1 MGTFPFP
8 GGAPQPKR
16 RYHRNGFAAIGP
28 FPPRFPCLAM
38 VRQAVR
44 QMPHFPA
51 ASQAA
56 ASGLGG
62 GRQPERR
69 FYPGDIFGVT
79 SLALPIA
86 GAGLIDRFM
95 LGRYLDP
102 PSFGIVDPLAEAQA
116 KAKLANS
123 QSVAILPPPKPE
135 EVEAPPVGRA
145 AADSEHTPAWWQYAA
160 EPSADSANGTSSTAL
175 SNPWDDGGSDGRPRR
190 GGRAPLVA
198 IGGRGRGQQSQ
209 FGPGRNIG

>member
-1 MGTFPFP
+1 MRRWFARLF
-8 GGAPQPKR
+8 AKR
-16 RYHRNGFAAIGP
+16 RTSR
-28 FPPRFPCLAM
+28 PPPKPP
-38 VRQAVR
+38 QAVLEVR
-44 QMPHFPA
+44 E
-51 ASQAA
+51 
-56 ASGLGG
+56 L
-62 GRQPERR
+62 ERR

-135 EVEAPPVGRA
+135 EVEAPPRAQGGCGLRAHTGVVAIRGRTVCRQCQWNQFDRTFESVGR
-145 AADSEHTPAWWQYAA
+145 WW
-160 EPSADSANGTSSTAL
+160 L
-175 SNPWDDGGSDGRPRR
+175 DGRPRR
-190 GGRAPLVA
+190 GGRTPLVA